1 MRTLGHMIQVTGG
14 SNKLVW
20 TGGTAL
26 NCLASMR
33 LLDHFNEAYYDR
45 YFYAGDEEDEK
56 STQKEREKEKGR
68 EKESEPKRLHI
79 WVPPIPGDAGVAAG
93 AAYRFAMSCG
103 VPLDTPRLRHAF
115 YCGLSPTGDEILSAL
130 KAMVRTSL
138 FVYCFAKIC

>member
-1 MRTLGHMIQVTGG
+1 
-14 SNKLVW
+14 
-20 TGGTAL
+20 
-26 NCLASMR
+26 MR

-138 FVYCFAKIC
+138 FVCYCSC